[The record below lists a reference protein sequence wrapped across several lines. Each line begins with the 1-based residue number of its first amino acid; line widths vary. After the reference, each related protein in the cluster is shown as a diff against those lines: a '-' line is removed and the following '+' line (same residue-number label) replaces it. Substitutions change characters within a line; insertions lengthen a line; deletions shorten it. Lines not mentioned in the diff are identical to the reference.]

1 MAKLDRTSVR
11 EKRRAYEPHLRENLD
26 TNYLQSLSQI
36 FRSY

>member
-11 EKRRAYEPHLRENLD
+11 EKRRAYELYLRENLG

-36 FRSY
+36 FRGY